1 MDFNDLIY
9 RIYDKYRIFQVIF
22 MDGIPFG
29 ELWPEYR
36 QELICNLILELWAPE
51 MSKTITM
58 GDGLFLMICDPVK
71 DMVTNRFIQLVP

>member
-1 MDFNDLIY
+1 MASLF
-9 RIYDKYRIFQVIF
+9 
-22 MDGIPFG
+22 GI
-29 ELWPEYR
+29 
-36 QELICNLILELWAPE
+36 ILKLWAPE